1 MFQKDKLK
9 IYKEFLISKRP
20 LEKSIINKLEE
31 ELRTSYIYNS
41 NAIEGNTL
49 TLKETDVILEY
60 GITVKGRSLKE
71 HLEVKGQEY
80 ALNFL
85 KEEIQR
91 NSELNIRLIKNFHSL
106 VLGGIDPN
114 NAGIFKR
121 YPNSI
126 KNASF
131 ETTSPFQVEYELE
144 KLIDEYNKSSDKNII
159 EKIAC
164 FHADFEKIHPFSDGN
179 GRTGRLI
186 MNFEL
191 MKHGYPIC
199 IIKNEDRLEYYDSLE
214 SAQTKKDYSKIIT
227 FIETSLEH
235 TFEFYFKHLSNDWK
249 LEIKKFNENKMSFIS
264 KKEKNGDKGFEL

>member
-1 MFQKDKLK
+1 MLHKNKLE
-9 IYKEFLISKRP
+9 IYKNFLNSKRP
-20 LEKSIINKLEE
+20 LEKAIINKLEE
-31 ELRTSYIYNS
+31 ELKTRYIYDS

-60 GITVKGRSLKE
+60 GVTVKGKSLKE

-85 KEEIQR
+85 KEEIKR
-91 NSELNIRLIKNFHSL
+91 NSELNIKLIKEFHSL
-106 VLGGIDPN
+106 VLGGIDPM
-114 NAGIFKR
+114 NAGIFKK

-126 KNASF
+126 KNATF
-131 ETTSPFQVEYELE
+131 ETTSPFQVEYDLE
-144 KLIDEYNKSSDKNII
+144 KLINEYNNSFDKNAI

-164 FHADFEKIHPFSDGN
+164 FHADFEKIHPFADGN

-191 MKHGYPIC
+191 MKQGYPIC

-214 SAQTKKDYSKIIT
+214 LAQTKKDYSKIIN
-227 FIETSLEH
+227 FIESSLEH
-235 TFEFYFKHLSNDWK
+235 TFEFYFKHLSNDWELELK
-249 LEIKKFNENKMSFIS
+249 KFKDLKIPKKSEIKEG
-264 KKEKNGDKGFEL
+264 KER